1 MFGDINS
8 YLVTVSS
15 ASASSKDPKKQDAI
29 INQINRYIVKQS
41 GQKNQEPSQH
51 LKYIID
57 FLNQLIQMLEEM
69 KSSEIETKKIED
81 ELIARNK

>member
-15 ASASSKDPKKQDAI
+15 GSASSKDPKKQDAI

-69 KSSEIETKKIED
+69 KSS
-81 ELIARNK
+81 